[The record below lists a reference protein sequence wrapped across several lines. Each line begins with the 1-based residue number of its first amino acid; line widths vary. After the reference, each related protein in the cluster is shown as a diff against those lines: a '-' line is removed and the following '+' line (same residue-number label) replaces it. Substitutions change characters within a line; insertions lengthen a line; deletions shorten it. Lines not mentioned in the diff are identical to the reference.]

1 MKTMI
6 EFKDFSFQYKS
17 QKKPTLHHINLEIK
31 EGEKVLIVGPS
42 GSGKSTLGHCING
55 LIPFAYPG
63 KKEGKL
69 FIEENDSEKLDIFS
83 SSKLVGT
90 VMQDAD
96 SQFVGLNV
104 GEDIAFSLENN
115 AVDTDKMHEIVKKVA
130 NLVGMGEFL
139 EQSPLELSGGQKQD
153 VCMAGVMVDEA
164 PILLFDEPLANLDP
178 ATGKLV
184 IELIDEINKTQNKT
198 IIIIEHRLEDVLHR
212 PVDRIVLVNN
222 GEILADCK
230 PEELFATTLLED
242 NGIRLP
248 LYVQAMKYA
257 DVDLSKVK
265 NLADDTDYDL
275 QDQKDKLVHW
285 YNTNKTDVK
294 KIESAPLLTIKD
306 LCFSYDGIKP
316 ILDHV
321 SLDVH
326 QGEMISVVG
335 KNGAGK
341 STLCKCICAFEKAD
355 AGTLTFENTDMNDL
369 SVKERADRIG
379 FVLQNPNQMI
389 CNTMIFDEV
398 AMGLRN
404 RGVSEEEISS
414 KTARAI
420 KEKVENTLKICGLY
434 PFRNWPISALSYG
447 QKKRVTIASIL
458 ALEPKMIILDEPT
471 AGQDYRRY
479 SEIMEFLKSLNEM
492 GIAIVM
498 ITHDMHLMLEYTTRS
513 VVLTGGKKI
522 ADATPSEVLG
532 NEALIERANLKK
544 TSLSTLASKAGIED
558 RIAFIDTFIQ
568 HERGHQI

>member
-115 AVDTDKMHEIVKKVA
+115 AIDTDKMHEIVKKVA

-184 IELIDEINKTQNKT
+184 IELIDEINKTQKKT

-275 QDQKDKLVHW
+275 QDQKEKLVHW

-306 LCFSYDGIKP
+306 LCFSYDGVKP

-404 RGVSEEEISS
+404 RGISED
-414 KTARAI
+414 KI

-544 TSLSTLASKAGIED
+544 TSLSTLAAKAGIED

>member
-1 MKTMI
+1 MSTMI

-17 QKKPTLHHINLEIK
+17 QKKPTLHHINLKIE

-42 GSGKSTLGHCING
+42 GSGKSTIGSCVNG

-69 FIEENDSEKLDIFS
+69 YINGVDSEKLNIFS

-115 AVDTDKMHEIVKKVA
+115 NVDTDKMHEIVSKVA
-130 NLVGMGEFL
+130 NLVGMGEYL
-139 EQSPLELSGGQKQD
+139 EHSPLELSGGQKQD

-184 IELIDEINKTQNKT
+184 IELIDQINQQQKKTVV
-198 IIIIEHRLEDVLHR
+198 IIEHRLEDVLHCHL
-212 PVDRIVLVNN
+212 DRIILINEGMVLFD
-222 GEILADCK
+222 GK
-230 PEELFATTLLED
+230 PEALFQTTLLEE

-248 LYVQAMKYA
+248 LYIQAMKYA
-257 DVDLSKVK
+257 GVDLKKVDH
-265 NLADDTDYDL
+265 LADDTNYELHDEAN
-275 QDQKDKLVHW
+275 KLVSW
-285 YNTNKTDVK
+285 YDANKK
-294 KIESAPLLTIKD
+294 EKIIQEQKPLLTISN
-306 LCFSYDGIKP
+306 LNFSYDGVKAH
-316 ILDHV
+316 LK
-321 SLDVH
+321 DVNLVIH
-326 QGEMISVVG
+326 EGEMISVVG
-335 KNGAGK
+335 RNGAGK
-341 STLCKCICAFEKAD
+341 STLCKCICAFEKMD
-355 AGTLTFENTDMNDL
+355 SGELVFDGQNMNDL
-369 SVKERADRIG
+369 SVKERADLIG

-404 RGVSEEEISS
+404 RGFDEE
-414 KTARAI
+414 TI
-420 KEKVENTLKICGLY
+420 KQKVEDTLKICGLY
-434 PFRNWPISALSYG
+434 PFRNWPISALSFG

-458 ALEPKMIILDEPT
+458 ALQPKMIILDEPT

-479 SEIMEFLKSLNEM
+479 SEIMEFLKSLNAM

-513 VVLTGGKKI
+513 IVLTDGEKI
-522 ADATPSEVLG
+522 ADASASVVLG
-532 NEALIERANLKK
+532 DEDLIQRANLKK
-544 TSLSTLASKAGIED
+544 TSLSTLATKAGIED
-558 RIAFIDTFIQ
+558 GVAFIDTFIA

>member
-1 MKTMI
+1 MSTMI

-17 QKKPTLHHINLEIK
+17 QKKPTLHHINLKIE

-42 GSGKSTLGHCING
+42 GSGKSTIGSCING

-69 FIEENDSEKLDIFS
+69 YINGVDSEQLDIFS

-104 GEDIAFSLENN
+104 GEDIAFALENSN
-115 AVDTDKMHEIVKKVA
+115 VDTDKMHNIVSKVA
-130 NLVGMGEFL
+130 NLVGMGEYL
-139 EQSPLELSGGQKQD
+139 EHSPLELSGGQKQD

-184 IELIDEINKTQNKT
+184 IELIDQINQQQKKTVV
-198 IIIIEHRLEDVLHR
+198 IIEHRLEDVLHCHL
-212 PVDRIVLVNN
+212 DRIILINEGMVLFD
-222 GEILADCK
+222 GK
-230 PEELFATTLLED
+230 PESLFQTTLLEE

-248 LYVQAMKYA
+248 LYIQAMKYA
-257 DVDLSKVK
+257 GVDLKKVDL
-265 NLADDTDYDL
+265 LADDTNYELHDEANKLISWYDANKKEKII
-275 QDQKDKLVHW
+275 QEQK
-285 YNTNKTDVK
+285 
-294 KIESAPLLTIKD
+294 PLLTISN
-306 LCFSYDGIKP
+306 LNFSYDGVKAH
-316 ILDHV
+316 LK
-321 SLDVH
+321 DVNLVIH
-326 QGEMISVVG
+326 EGEMISVVG
-335 KNGAGK
+335 RNGAGK
-341 STLCKCICAFEKAD
+341 STLCKCICAFEKMD
-355 AGTLTFENTDMNDL
+355 SGELVFEGKNMNDL
-369 SVKERADRIG
+369 SVKERADLIG

-404 RGVSEEEISS
+404 RGFDEE
-414 KTARAI
+414 TI
-420 KEKVENTLKICGLY
+420 KQKVEDTLKVCGLY
-434 PFRNWPISALSYG
+434 PFRNWPISALSFG

-458 ALEPKMIILDEPT
+458 VLQPKMIILDEPT

-479 SEIMEFLKSLNEM
+479 SEIMEFLKSLNAM

-513 VVLTGGKKI
+513 IVLTDGQKI
-522 ADATPSEVLG
+522 ADASASVVLG
-532 NEALIERANLKK
+532 DEDLIQRANLKK
-544 TSLSTLASKAGIED
+544 TSLSTLATKVGIED
-558 RIAFIDTFIQ
+558 RVAFIDTFIA

>member
-115 AVDTDKMHEIVKKVA
+115 AVETDKMHEIVKKVA

-184 IELIDEINKTQNKT
+184 IELIDEINKTQKKT

-275 QDQKDKLVHW
+275 HDQKEKLVHW
-285 YNTNKTDVK
+285 YNTNKTGVK
-294 KIESAPLLTIKD
+294 KKESAPLLTIKD
-306 LCFSYDGIKP
+306 LCFSYDGVKP

-404 RGVSEEEISS
+404 RGISED
-414 KTARAI
+414 KI

>member
-6 EFKDFSFQYKS
+6 EFRDFSFQYKS
-17 QKKPTLHHINLEIK
+17 QKRPTLHHINLEIK

-42 GSGKSTLGHCING
+42 GSGKSTLGHCTNG

-115 AVDTDKMHEIVKKVA
+115 AVETDKMHEIVKKVA

-184 IELIDEINKTQNKT
+184 IELIDEINKTQKKT

-294 KIESAPLLTIKD
+294 KKESAPLLTIKD

-404 RGVSEEEISS
+404 RGISED
-414 KTARAI
+414 KI

>member
-184 IELIDEINKTQNKT
+184 IELIDEINKTQKKT

-306 LCFSYDGIKP
+306 LCFSYDGVKP

-404 RGVSEEEISS
+404 RGISED
-414 KTARAI
+414 KI

>member
-1 MKTMI
+1 MSTMI

-17 QKKPTLHHINLEIK
+17 QKKPTLHHINLKIE

-42 GSGKSTLGHCING
+42 GSGKSTIGSCING

-69 FIEENDSEKLDIFS
+69 YINGVDSERLDIFS

-104 GEDIAFSLENN
+104 GEDIAFALENSN
-115 AVDTDKMHEIVKKVA
+115 VDTDKMHEIVSKVA
-130 NLVGMGEFL
+130 SLVGMGEYL
-139 EQSPLELSGGQKQD
+139 EYSPLELSGGQKQD

-184 IELIDEINKTQNKT
+184 IELIDQINQQQKKTVV
-198 IIIIEHRLEDVLHR
+198 IIEHRLEDVLHCHL
-212 PVDRIVLVNN
+212 DRIILINEGMVLFD
-222 GEILADCK
+222 GK
-230 PEELFATTLLED
+230 PESLFQTTLLEE

-248 LYVQAMKYA
+248 LYIQAMKYA
-257 DVDLSKVK
+257 GVALEKVDH
-265 NLADDTDYDL
+265 LADDTNYEL
-275 QDQKDKLVHW
+275 HEEANKLVTW
-285 YNTNKTDVK
+285 YDTNKKEKVIQEQK
-294 KIESAPLLTIKD
+294 PLLTISN
-306 LCFSYDGIKP
+306 LNFSYDGVKAH
-316 ILDHV
+316 LK
-321 SLDVH
+321 DVNLVIH
-326 QGEMISVVG
+326 EGEMISVVG
-335 KNGAGK
+335 RNGAGK
-341 STLCKCICAFEKAD
+341 STLCKCICAFENMD
-355 AGTLTFENTDMNDL
+355 SGELVFEGQNMNDL
-369 SVKERADRIG
+369 SVKERADLIG

-404 RGVSEEEISS
+404 RGFDEE
-414 KTARAI
+414 TI
-420 KEKVENTLKICGLY
+420 KQKVEETLKVCGLY
-434 PFRNWPISALSYG
+434 PFRNWPISALSFG

-458 ALEPKMIILDEPT
+458 ALQPKMIILDEPT

-479 SEIMEFLKSLNEM
+479 SEIMEFLKSLNAM

-513 VVLTGGKKI
+513 IVLTDGQKI
-522 ADATPSEVLG
+522 ADASASVVLG
-532 NEALIERANLKK
+532 DEDLIQRANLKK
-544 TSLSTLASKAGIED
+544 TSLSTLATKAGIED
-558 RIAFIDTFIQ
+558 RVAFIDTFIA

>member
-115 AVDTDKMHEIVKKVA
+115 AVNTDKMHEIVKKVA

-184 IELIDEINKTQNKT
+184 IELIDEINKTQKKT

-306 LCFSYDGIKP
+306 LCFSYDGIRP

-404 RGVSEEEISS
+404 RGISED
-414 KTARAI
+414 KI

-522 ADATPSEVLG
+522 ADAMPSEVLG

>member
-275 QDQKDKLVHW
+275 QDQKEKLVHW

-306 LCFSYDGIKP
+306 LCFSYDGVKP

-404 RGVSEEEISS
+404 RGISED
-414 KTARAI
+414 KI

>member
-6 EFKDFSFQYKS
+6 EFKNFSFQYKS

-115 AVDTDKMHEIVKKVA
+115 AVETDKMHEIVKKVA

-275 QDQKDKLVHW
+275 QAQKEKLIHW

-306 LCFSYDGIKP
+306 LCFSYDGVKP

-404 RGVSEEEISS
+404 RGISED
-414 KTARAI
+414 KI

-544 TSLSTLASKAGIED
+544 TSLSTLAAKAGIED

>member
-1 MKTMI
+1 MSTMI

-17 QKKPTLHHINLEIK
+17 QKKPTLHHINLKIE

-42 GSGKSTLGHCING
+42 GSGKSTIGSCVNG

-69 FIEENDSEKLDIFS
+69 YINGVDSEKLNIFS

-115 AVDTDKMHEIVKKVA
+115 NVDTDKMHEIVSKVA
-130 NLVGMGEFL
+130 NLVGMGEYL
-139 EQSPLELSGGQKQD
+139 EHSPLELSGGQKQD

-184 IELIDEINKTQNKT
+184 IELIDQINQQQKKTVV
-198 IIIIEHRLEDVLHR
+198 IIEHRLEDVLHCHL
-212 PVDRIVLVNN
+212 DRIILINEGMVLFD
-222 GEILADCK
+222 GK
-230 PEELFATTLLED
+230 PEALFQTTLLEE

-248 LYVQAMKYA
+248 LYIQAMKYA
-257 DVDLSKVK
+257 GVDLKKVDH
-265 NLADDTDYDL
+265 LADDTNYELHDEAN
-275 QDQKDKLVHW
+275 KLVSW
-285 YNTNKTDVK
+285 YDANKK
-294 KIESAPLLTIKD
+294 ENIIQEQKPLLTISN
-306 LCFSYDGIKP
+306 LNFSYDGVKAH
-316 ILDHV
+316 LK
-321 SLDVH
+321 DVNLVIH
-326 QGEMISVVG
+326 EGEMISVVG
-335 KNGAGK
+335 RNGAGK
-341 STLCKCICAFEKAD
+341 STLCKCICAFEKMD
-355 AGTLTFENTDMNDL
+355 SGELIFDGQNMNDL
-369 SVKERADRIG
+369 SVKERADLIG

-404 RGVSEEEISS
+404 RGFDEE
-414 KTARAI
+414 TI
-420 KEKVENTLKICGLY
+420 KQKVEDTLKICGLY
-434 PFRNWPISALSYG
+434 PFRNWPISALSFG

-458 ALEPKMIILDEPT
+458 ALQPKMIILDEPT

-479 SEIMEFLKSLNEM
+479 SEIMEFLKSLNAM

-513 VVLTGGKKI
+513 IVLTNGEKI
-522 ADATPSEVLG
+522 ADASASVVLG
-532 NEALIERANLKK
+532 DEDLIQRANLKK
-544 TSLSTLASKAGIED
+544 TSLSTLATKAGIED
-558 RIAFIDTFIQ
+558 RVAFIDTFIA

>member
-1 MKTMI
+1 MSTMI

-17 QKKPTLHHINLEIK
+17 QKKPTLHHINLKIE

-42 GSGKSTLGHCING
+42 GSGKSTIGSCING

-69 FIEENDSEKLDIFS
+69 YINGVDSEHLDIFS

-104 GEDIAFSLENN
+104 GEDIAFALENSN
-115 AVDTDKMHEIVKKVA
+115 VETDKMHEIVSKVA
-130 NLVGMGEFL
+130 NLVGMGEYL
-139 EQSPLELSGGQKQD
+139 EHSPLELSGGQKQD

-184 IELIDEINKTQNKT
+184 IELIDQINQQQKKTVV
-198 IIIIEHRLEDVLHR
+198 IIEHRLEDVLHC
-212 PVDRIVLVNN
+212 PIDRIVLVNE
-222 GEILADCK
+222 GAILFDGK
-230 PEELFATTLLED
+230 PESLFQTTLLED

-248 LYVQAMKYA
+248 LYIQAMKYA
-257 DVDLSKVK
+257 GVDLEKVS
-265 NLADDTDYDL
+265 NLADDTNYDL
-275 QDQKDKLVHW
+275 HQEADKLLQW
-285 YNTNKTDVK
+285 YHENKK
-294 KIESAPLLTIKD
+294 EKIQTEQKPLLNITN
-306 LCFSYDGIKP
+306 LNFSYDGVKSH
-316 ILDHV
+316 LK
-321 SLDVH
+321 DVNLVIH
-326 QGEMISVVG
+326 EGEMVSVVG
-335 KNGAGK
+335 RNGAGK
-341 STLCKCICAFEKAD
+341 STLCKCICAFEKMD
-355 AGTLTFENTDMNDL
+355 SGKLVFEGKDMNDL
-369 SVKERADRIG
+369 SVKERADFIG

-404 RGVSEEEISS
+404 RGLDER
-414 KTARAI
+414 TI
-420 KEKVENTLKICGLY
+420 KQKVEDTLKVCGLY
-434 PFRNWPISALSYG
+434 PFRNWPISALSFG

-458 ALEPKMIILDEPT
+458 VLQPKMIILDEPT

-513 VVLTGGKKI
+513 IVLTDGQKI
-522 ADATPSEVLG
+522 ADAPASVVLG
-532 NEALIERANLKK
+532 DEELIQRANLKK
-544 TSLSTLASKAGIED
+544 TSLSTLATKVGIED
-558 RIAFIDTFIQ
+558 CVAFIDTFIET
-568 HERGHQI
+568 ERGHQI

>member
-1 MKTMI
+1 MSTMI

-17 QKKPTLHHINLEIK
+17 QKKPTLHHINLKIE

-42 GSGKSTLGHCING
+42 GSGKSTIGSCVNG

-69 FIEENDSEKLDIFS
+69 YINGVDSEKLNIFS

-115 AVDTDKMHEIVKKVA
+115 NVDTDKMHEIVSKVA
-130 NLVGMGEFL
+130 NLVGMGEYL
-139 EQSPLELSGGQKQD
+139 EHSPLELSGGQKQD

-184 IELIDEINKTQNKT
+184 IELIDQINQQQKKTVV
-198 IIIIEHRLEDVLHR
+198 IIEHRLEDVLHCHL
-212 PVDRIVLVNN
+212 DRIILINEGMVLFD
-222 GEILADCK
+222 GK
-230 PEELFATTLLED
+230 PEALFQTTLLEE

-248 LYVQAMKYA
+248 LYIQAMKYA
-257 DVDLSKVK
+257 GVDLKKVDH
-265 NLADDTDYDL
+265 LADDTNYELHDEAN
-275 QDQKDKLVHW
+275 KLVSW
-285 YNTNKTDVK
+285 YDANKK
-294 KIESAPLLTIKD
+294 EKIIQEQKPLLTISN
-306 LCFSYDGIKP
+306 LNFSYDGVKAH
-316 ILDHV
+316 LK
-321 SLDVH
+321 DVNLVIH
-326 QGEMISVVG
+326 EGEMISVVG
-335 KNGAGK
+335 RNGAGK
-341 STLCKCICAFEKAD
+341 STLCKCICAFEKMD
-355 AGTLTFENTDMNDL
+355 SGELIFDGQNMNDL
-369 SVKERADRIG
+369 SVKERADLIG

-404 RGVSEEEISS
+404 RGFDEE
-414 KTARAI
+414 TI
-420 KEKVENTLKICGLY
+420 KQKVEDTLKICGLY
-434 PFRNWPISALSYG
+434 PFRNWPISALSFG

-458 ALEPKMIILDEPT
+458 ALQPKMIILDEPT

-479 SEIMEFLKSLNEM
+479 SEIMEFLKGLNAM

-513 VVLTGGKKI
+513 IVLTDGEKI
-522 ADATPSEVLG
+522 ADASASVVLG
-532 NEALIERANLKK
+532 DEDLIQRANLKK
-544 TSLSTLASKAGIED
+544 TSLSTLATKAGIED
-558 RIAFIDTFIQ
+558 GVAFIDTFIA

>member
-115 AVDTDKMHEIVKKVA
+115 AVETDKMHEIVKKVA

-184 IELIDEINKTQNKT
+184 IELIDEINKTQKKT

-275 QDQKDKLVHW
+275 QDQKEKLVHW
-285 YNTNKTDVK
+285 YNTNKTGVK
-294 KIESAPLLTIKD
+294 KKESAPLLTIKD
-306 LCFSYDGIKP
+306 LCFSYDGVKP

-404 RGVSEEEISS
+404 RGISED
-414 KTARAI
+414 KI

-434 PFRNWPISALSYG
+434 QFRNWPISALSYG

-522 ADATPSEVLG
+522 ADAAPSEVLG

-544 TSLSTLASKAGIED
+544 TSLSTLAAKAGIED

>member
-69 FIEENDSEKLDIFS
+69 FVEENDSEKLDIFS

-115 AVDTDKMHEIVKKVA
+115 AVETDKMHEIVKKVA

-184 IELIDEINKTQNKT
+184 IELIDEINKTQKKT

-275 QDQKDKLVHW
+275 HDQKEKLVHW
-285 YNTNKTDVK
+285 YNTNKTGVK
-294 KIESAPLLTIKD
+294 KKESAPLLTIKD
-306 LCFSYDGIKP
+306 LCFSYDGVKP

-404 RGVSEEEISS
+404 RGISED
-414 KTARAI
+414 KI

>member
-115 AVDTDKMHEIVKKVA
+115 AVETDKMHEIVKKVA
-130 NLVGMGEFL
+130 NLVGMDEFL

-184 IELIDEINKTQNKT
+184 IELIDEINKTQKKT

-294 KIESAPLLTIKD
+294 KKESAPLLTIKD
-306 LCFSYDGIKP
+306 LCFSYDGVKP

-404 RGVSEEEISS
+404 RGVSEE
-414 KTARAI
+414 KI

-522 ADATPSEVLG
+522 TDATPSEVLG

-544 TSLSTLASKAGIED
+544 TSLSTLAAKAGIED
-558 RIAFIDTFIQ
+558 PIAFIDTFIQ

>member
-1 MKTMI
+1 MSTMI

-17 QKKPTLHHINLEIK
+17 QKKPTLHHINLKIE

-42 GSGKSTLGHCING
+42 GSGKSTIGSCVNG

-69 FIEENDSEKLDIFS
+69 YINGVDSEKLNIFS

-115 AVDTDKMHEIVKKVA
+115 NVDTDKMHEIVSKVA
-130 NLVGMGEFL
+130 NLVGMGEYL
-139 EQSPLELSGGQKQD
+139 EHSPLELSGGQKQD

-184 IELIDEINKTQNKT
+184 IELIDQINQQQKKTVV
-198 IIIIEHRLEDVLHR
+198 IIEHRLEDVLHCHL
-212 PVDRIVLVNN
+212 DRIILINEGMVLFD
-222 GEILADCK
+222 GK
-230 PEELFATTLLED
+230 PEALFQTTLLEE

-248 LYVQAMKYA
+248 LYIQAMKYA
-257 DVDLSKVK
+257 GVDLKKVDH
-265 NLADDTDYDL
+265 LADDTNYELHDEAN
-275 QDQKDKLVHW
+275 KLVSW
-285 YNTNKTDVK
+285 YDANKK
-294 KIESAPLLTIKD
+294 EKIIQEQKPLLTISN
-306 LCFSYDGIKP
+306 LNFSYDGVKAH
-316 ILDHV
+316 LK
-321 SLDVH
+321 DVNLVIH
-326 QGEMISVVG
+326 EGEMISVVG
-335 KNGAGK
+335 RNGAGK
-341 STLCKCICAFEKAD
+341 STLCKCICAFEKMD
-355 AGTLTFENTDMNDL
+355 SGELIFDGQNMNDL
-369 SVKERADRIG
+369 SVKERADLIG

-404 RGVSEEEISS
+404 RGFDEE
-414 KTARAI
+414 TI
-420 KEKVENTLKICGLY
+420 KQKVEDTLKICGLY
-434 PFRNWPISALSYG
+434 PFRNWPISALSFG

-458 ALEPKMIILDEPT
+458 ALQPKMIILDEPT

-479 SEIMEFLKSLNEM
+479 SEIMEFLKSLNAM

-513 VVLTGGKKI
+513 IVLTNGEKI
-522 ADATPSEVLG
+522 ADASASVVLG
-532 NEALIERANLKK
+532 DEDLIQRANLKK
-544 TSLSTLASKAGIED
+544 TSLSTLATKVGIED
-558 RIAFIDTFIQ
+558 RVAFIDTFIA

>member
-115 AVDTDKMHEIVKKVA
+115 AVETDKMHEIVKKVA

-184 IELIDEINKTQNKT
+184 IELIDKINKTQNKT

-212 PVDRIVLVNN
+212 PVNRIVLVNN

-306 LCFSYDGIKP
+306 LCFSYDGVKP

-404 RGVSEEEISS
+404 RGISED
-414 KTARAI
+414 KI

>member
-294 KIESAPLLTIKD
+294 KIETAPLLTIKD
-306 LCFSYDGIKP
+306 LCFSYDGVKP

-404 RGVSEEEISS
+404 RGISED
-414 KTARAI
+414 KI

-544 TSLSTLASKAGIED
+544 TSLSTLAAKAGIED

>member
-184 IELIDEINKTQNKT
+184 IELIDEINKTQKKT

-275 QDQKDKLVHW
+275 QDQKEKLVHW

-306 LCFSYDGIKP
+306 LCFSYDGVKP

-404 RGVSEEEISS
+404 RGISED
-414 KTARAI
+414 KI

-544 TSLSTLASKAGIED
+544 TSLSTLAAKAGIEN

>member
-1 MKTMI
+1 MSTMI

-17 QKKPTLHHINLEIK
+17 QKKPTLHHINLKIE

-42 GSGKSTLGHCING
+42 GSGKSTIGSCING

-69 FIEENDSEKLDIFS
+69 YINGVDSEKLDIFS

-104 GEDIAFSLENN
+104 GEDIAFALENSDVETN
-115 AVDTDKMHEIVKKVA
+115 KMHAIVSNVA
-130 NLVGMGEFL
+130 NLVGMGEYL
-139 EQSPLELSGGQKQD
+139 EHSPLELSGGQKQD

-184 IELIDEINKTQNKT
+184 IELIDQINKKQNKT
-198 IIIIEHRLEDVLHR
+198 VVIIEHRLEDVLHC
-212 PVDRIVLVNN
+212 PIDRIVLINEGMVLFD
-222 GEILADCK
+222 GK
-230 PEELFATTLLED
+230 PEALFQTTLLEE

-248 LYVQAMKYA
+248 LYIQAMKYA
-257 DVDLSKVK
+257 DVELNKVSH
-265 NLADDTDYDL
+265 LADDTNYNL
-275 QDQKDKLVHW
+275 NQEADKLVRW
-285 YNTNKTDVK
+285 YNANKKEK
-294 KIESAPLLTIKD
+294 KEVEQKPLLTVSN
-306 LCFSYDGIKP
+306 LNFSYDGVKSH
-316 ILDHV
+316 LK
-321 SLDVH
+321 DVNLIIH
-326 QGEMISVVG
+326 EGEMVSVVG
-335 KNGAGK
+335 RNGAGK
-341 STLCKCICAFEKAD
+341 STLCKCICAFEKMD
-355 AGTLTFENTDMNDL
+355 SGSLVFEGKDMNDL
-369 SVKERADRIG
+369 SVKERADLIG

-404 RGVSEEEISS
+404 RGFDEE
-414 KTARAI
+414 TI
-420 KEKVENTLKICGLY
+420 KQKVEDTLKVCGLY
-434 PFRNWPISALSYG
+434 PFRNWPISALSFG

-458 ALEPKMIILDEPT
+458 VLQPKMIILDEPT

-479 SEIMEFLKSLNEM
+479 SEIMEFLKSLNAM

-513 VVLTGGKKI
+513 IVLTDGQKI
-522 ADATPSEVLG
+522 ADAPASVVLG
-532 NEALIERANLKK
+532 DEELIQRANLKK
-544 TSLSTLASKAGIED
+544 TSLSTLAAKAGIED
-558 RIAFIDTFIQ
+558 RVAFIDTFIE

>member
-17 QKKPTLHHINLEIK
+17 QKKPTLHHIILEIK

-115 AVDTDKMHEIVKKVA
+115 AVETDKMHEIVKKVA

-275 QDQKDKLVHW
+275 QDQKEKLVHW

-306 LCFSYDGIKP
+306 LCFSYDGVKP

-404 RGVSEEEISS
+404 RGISED
-414 KTARAI
+414 KI

-434 PFRNWPISALSYG
+434 PFRNWPLSALSYG

-544 TSLSTLASKAGIED
+544 TSLSTLAAKAGIED

>member
-115 AVDTDKMHEIVKKVA
+115 AVNTDKMHEIVKKVA

-257 DVDLSKVK
+257 DVDLYKVK

-275 QDQKDKLVHW
+275 QDQKEKLVHW

-404 RGVSEEEISS
+404 RGINED
-414 KTARAI
+414 KI

-544 TSLSTLASKAGIED
+544 TSLSTLAAKAGIED

>member
-184 IELIDEINKTQNKT
+184 IELIDKINKTQNKT

-275 QDQKDKLVHW
+275 QDQKEKLVHW

-306 LCFSYDGIKP
+306 LCFSYDGVKP

-404 RGVSEEEISS
+404 RGISED
-414 KTARAI
+414 KI

>member
-115 AVDTDKMHEIVKKVA
+115 AVNTDKMHEIVKKVA

-184 IELIDEINKTQNKT
+184 IELIDEINKTQKKT

-355 AGTLTFENTDMNDL
+355 AGTLKFENTDMNDL

-404 RGVSEEEISS
+404 RGVSEE
-414 KTARAI
+414 KI

>member
-198 IIIIEHRLEDVLHR
+198 LIIIEHRLEDVLHR

-275 QDQKDKLVHW
+275 QDQKEKLVHW

-306 LCFSYDGIKP
+306 LCFSYDGVKP

-404 RGVSEEEISS
+404 RGISED
-414 KTARAI
+414 KI

>member
-1 MKTMI
+1 MSTMI

-17 QKKPTLHHINLEIK
+17 QKKPTLHHINLKIE

-42 GSGKSTLGHCING
+42 GSGKSTIGSCVNG

-69 FIEENDSEKLDIFS
+69 YINGVDSEKLNIFS

-115 AVDTDKMHEIVKKVA
+115 NVDTDKMHEIVSKVA
-130 NLVGMGEFL
+130 NLVGMGEYL
-139 EQSPLELSGGQKQD
+139 EHSPLELSGGQKQD

-184 IELIDEINKTQNKT
+184 IELIDQINQQQKKTVV
-198 IIIIEHRLEDVLHR
+198 IIEHRLEDVLHCHL
-212 PVDRIVLVNN
+212 DRIILINEGMVLFD
-222 GEILADCK
+222 GK
-230 PEELFATTLLED
+230 PEALFQTTLLEE

-248 LYVQAMKYA
+248 LYIQAMKYA
-257 DVDLSKVK
+257 GVDLKKVDH
-265 NLADDTDYDL
+265 LADDSNYELHDEAN
-275 QDQKDKLVHW
+275 KLVSW
-285 YNTNKTDVK
+285 YDANKK
-294 KIESAPLLTIKD
+294 EKIIQEQKPLLTISN
-306 LCFSYDGIKP
+306 LNFSYDGIKAH
-316 ILDHV
+316 LK
-321 SLDVH
+321 DVNLVIH
-326 QGEMISVVG
+326 EGEMISVVG
-335 KNGAGK
+335 RNGAGK
-341 STLCKCICAFEKAD
+341 STLCKCICAFEKMD
-355 AGTLTFENTDMNDL
+355 SGELVFDGQNMNDL
-369 SVKERADRIG
+369 SVKERADLIG

-404 RGVSEEEISS
+404 RGFDEE
-414 KTARAI
+414 TI
-420 KEKVENTLKICGLY
+420 KQKVEDTLKICGLY
-434 PFRNWPISALSYG
+434 PFRNWPISALSFG

-458 ALEPKMIILDEPT
+458 ALQPKMIILDEPT

-479 SEIMEFLKSLNEM
+479 SEIMEFLKSLNAM

-513 VVLTGGKKI
+513 IVLTNGEKI
-522 ADATPSEVLG
+522 ADASASVVLG
-532 NEALIERANLKK
+532 DEDLIQRANLKK
-544 TSLSTLASKAGIED
+544 TSLSTLATKAGIED
-558 RIAFIDTFIQ
+558 GVAFIDTFIA

>member
-115 AVDTDKMHEIVKKVA
+115 AVNTDKMHEIVKKVA

-184 IELIDEINKTQNKT
+184 IELIDEINKTQKKT

-275 QDQKDKLVHW
+275 QDQKEKLVHW
-285 YNTNKTDVK
+285 YNTNKTGVK
-294 KIESAPLLTIKD
+294 KKESAPLLTIKD
-306 LCFSYDGIKP
+306 LCFSYDGVKP
-316 ILDHV
+316 ILNHV

-404 RGVSEEEISS
+404 RGISED
-414 KTARAI
+414 KI

-434 PFRNWPISALSYG
+434 QFRNWPISALSYG

-544 TSLSTLASKAGIED
+544 TSLSTLAAKAGIED

>member
-6 EFKDFSFQYKS
+6 EFRDFSFQYKS

-294 KIESAPLLTIKD
+294 KIETAPLLTIKD
-306 LCFSYDGIKP
+306 LCFSYDGVKP

-355 AGTLTFENTDMNDL
+355 AGALTFENTDMNDL

-379 FVLQNPNQMI
+379 LVLQNPNQMI

-404 RGVSEEEISS
+404 RGISED
-414 KTARAI
+414 KI

>member
-184 IELIDEINKTQNKT
+184 IELIDEINKTQKKT

-355 AGTLTFENTDMNDL
+355 AGTLKFENTDMNDL

-404 RGVSEEEISS
+404 RGISED
-414 KTARAI
+414 KI

>member
-1 MKTMI
+1 MSTMI

-17 QKKPTLHHINLEIK
+17 QKKPTLHHINLKIE

-42 GSGKSTLGHCING
+42 GSGKSTIGSCING

-69 FIEENDSEKLDIFS
+69 FINGVDSEKLDIFT

-104 GEDIAFSLENN
+104 GEDIAFALENSN
-115 AVDTDKMHEIVKKVA
+115 VDTDEMHKIVSKVA
-130 NLVGMGEFL
+130 DLVGMGEYL
-139 EQSPLELSGGQKQD
+139 EHSPLELSGGQKQD

-184 IELIDEINKTQNKT
+184 IELIDQINQQQKKTVV
-198 IIIIEHRLEDVLHR
+198 IIEHRLEDVLHCHL
-212 PVDRIVLVNN
+212 DRIILINEGIVLFD
-222 GEILADCK
+222 GK
-230 PEELFATTLLED
+230 PEALFQTTLLEE

-257 DVDLSKVK
+257 GVDLEKVDH
-265 NLADDTDYDL
+265 LADDTNYELHDEAN
-275 QDQKDKLVHW
+275 KLVKW
-285 YNTNKTDVK
+285 YDANKKEIVIQEQK
-294 KIESAPLLTIKD
+294 PLLTISN
-306 LCFSYDGIKP
+306 LNFSYDGVKSH
-316 ILDHV
+316 LK
-321 SLDVH
+321 DVNLIIH
-326 QGEMISVVG
+326 EGEMISVVG
-335 KNGAGK
+335 RNGAGK
-341 STLCKCICAFEKAD
+341 STLCKCICAFEKMD
-355 AGTLTFENTDMNDL
+355 SGELVFDGQNMNDL
-369 SVKERADRIG
+369 SVKERADLIG

-404 RGVSEEEISS
+404 RGFDEE
-414 KTARAI
+414 TI
-420 KEKVENTLKICGLY
+420 KQKVEDTLKVCGLY
-434 PFRNWPISALSYG
+434 PFRNWPISALSFG

-458 ALEPKMIILDEPT
+458 ALQPKMIILDEPT

-479 SEIMEFLKSLNEM
+479 SEIMEFLKSLNAM

-513 VVLTGGKKI
+513 IVLTAGQKI
-522 ADATPSEVLG
+522 ADAPASVVLG
-532 NEALIERANLKK
+532 DEELIQRANLKK
-544 TSLSTLASKAGIED
+544 TSLSTLATKAGIED
-558 RIAFIDTFIQ
+558 RVAFIDTFIA

>member
-184 IELIDEINKTQNKT
+184 IELIDEINKTQKKT

-326 QGEMISVVG
+326 QGEMVSVVG

-404 RGVSEEEISS
+404 RGVSEE
-414 KTARAI
+414 KI

>member
-115 AVDTDKMHEIVKKVA
+115 AVETDKMHEIVKKVA

-275 QDQKDKLVHW
+275 QDQKEKLVHW

-306 LCFSYDGIKP
+306 LCFSYDGVKP
-316 ILDHV
+316 ILDHI
-321 SLDVH
+321 SLEVH

-404 RGVSEEEISS
+404 RGISEE
-414 KTARAI
+414 KI

-544 TSLSTLASKAGIED
+544 TSLSTLAAKAGIED

>member
-184 IELIDEINKTQNKT
+184 IELIDEINKTQKKT

-294 KIESAPLLTIKD
+294 KTESAPLLTIKD

-355 AGTLTFENTDMNDL
+355 AGTLKFENTDMNDL

-404 RGVSEEEISS
+404 RGVSEE
-414 KTARAI
+414 KI

>member
-6 EFKDFSFQYKS
+6 EFRDFSFQYKS
-17 QKKPTLHHINLEIK
+17 QKKPTLLHINLEIK

-404 RGVSEEEISS
+404 RGISED
-414 KTARAI
+414 KI

>member
-6 EFKDFSFQYKS
+6 EFRDFSFQYKS

-115 AVDTDKMHEIVKKVA
+115 AFDTDKMHEIVKKVA

-212 PVDRIVLVNN
+212 SVDRIVLVNN

-294 KIESAPLLTIKD
+294 KIETAPLLTIKD
-306 LCFSYDGIKP
+306 LCFSYDGVKP

-404 RGVSEEEISS
+404 RGISED
-414 KTARAI
+414 KI